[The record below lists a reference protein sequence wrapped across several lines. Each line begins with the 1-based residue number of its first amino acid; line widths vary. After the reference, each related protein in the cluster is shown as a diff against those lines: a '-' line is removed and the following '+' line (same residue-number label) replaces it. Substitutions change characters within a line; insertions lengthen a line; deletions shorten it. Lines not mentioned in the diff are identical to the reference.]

1 MPEFST
7 STATA
12 LSIAQSLLVAEKDK
26 GPITAALITEKMTIA
41 ASVVAPGDEGSI
53 DKAAA
58 VAELIR
64 RFSLW
69 IGQDTALSDT
79 TGHEAWLNSARKKD
93 WRYWPRYRDMLER
106 KMSATAVEGV
116 DKSTDRILGL
126 LEDPGRA
133 GAWDRRGLV
142 VGHVQSGKTAN
153 YSGLIC
159 KAADSGYKIIVILA
173 GLHNNLRSQ
182 TQIRLEEAFLGY
194 ETSATGDIV
203 KLIGVGAH
211 GRDFEIKPNCATNR
225 TNTGDFNTK
234 IAKHLA
240 ISPEQRPWL
249 FVVKKHKIVLGR
261 LLKWIRGH
269 VADATD
275 ETGRRFV
282 SNLPLLLI
290 DDEADHASVDTG
302 EQYIGPDGKPDEDH
316 EPKAIN
322 SSIRKILNTFA
333 KKAYVGYTAT
343 PFANIFIHRQNETRE
358 EGPDLFPQSFIVNLA
373 APSNYVGPARVFGL
387 QTLDGRN
394 GLPLTRVFK
403 DQASENGCD
412 GWMPPKHQKDHS
424 PAHMGQ
430 NILPPS
436 LREAVHSFV
445 LACAAREVRGQ
456 GGSHAS
462 MLIHVTRFTLVQ
474 EEVHRQVEDFVQ
486 KMKLR
491 ITRGID
497 HQELLDELRVLWESD
512 FVPTTETIASRLT
525 ESEEPPVAL
534 PWAKVLAKLPDVLSD
549 IDVRMVNG
557 KAKDA
562 LDYAE
567 AGPKGLKVIAIGGDK
582 LARGLTLEGLC
593 TSYFVRTTK
602 MYDTLM
608 QMGRWFGYRPGYI
621 DLCRLYTTEELVEW
635 FGHIADASEEL
646 REEFDAM
653 AESGA
658 TPRDYGLRVQSHPV
672 LLVTSPLKMRTAK
685 NLQLS
690 FSGDL
695 LETVSM
701 HNDYKTLDQNLET
714 TNKLIAACGVPHEI
728 NPTRIRGTQEQQW
741 NGFLWNGVPADD
753 IADFFEAFITHP
765 KARKVNSAL
774 LRDFIRSMAAT
785 GELTSWTVALL
796 GGGEGGRHTF
806 AGGLTID
813 NMTRRTADK
822 DIGDRYAIGRLLSPR
837 DEAIDLDNAAWNAA
851 LARSKKMFNPDAG
864 RLKNGVMPSEPDTP
878 NGPSIRFIRGKGSE
892 ADGVAPAR
900 QRGLLLLYP
909 LDAQLAKS
917 DSLAGRKDPVMAFGV
932 SFPSS
937 DSGVKVEYTVDHLL
951 WTQEYGPAD

>member
-1 MPEFST
+1 MPDFST

-12 LSIAQSLLVAEKDK
+12 LSIAQSLLIAEKDK
-26 GPITAALITEKMTIA
+26 GPITAALITEKVAIA
-41 ASVVAPGDEGSI
+41 ASVVANGNEQSVDN
-53 DKAAA
+53 AAA

-79 TGHEAWLNSARKKD
+79 TGHETWLNAARKKD

-106 KMSATAVEGV
+106 RMAATAVDAV

-126 LEDPGRA
+126 MEDPGRA

-159 KAADSGYKIIVILA
+159 KAADSGYKIIIVLA

-182 TQIRLEEAFLGY
+182 TQIRLEEGFLGY

-203 KLIGVGAH
+203 KLVGVGEH

-225 TNTGDFNTK
+225 TNTGDFNTR

-249 FVVKKHKIVLGR
+249 FVVKKHKIVLER

-275 ETGRRFV
+275 AAGKRFV

-322 SSIRKILNTFA
+322 SRIRKILNSFA

-343 PFANIFIHRQNETRE
+343 PFANIFIHRQNETPE
-358 EGPDLFPQSFIVNLA
+358 EGPDLFPQSFIINLA

-387 QTLDGRN
+387 QTPEGRS
-394 GLPLTRVFK
+394 GLPLVRVFK
-403 DQASENGCD
+403 DHATEDGLE
-412 GWMPPKHQKDHS
+412 GWMPPRHPKDHA
-424 PAHMGQ
+424 PAHMGKDVP
-430 NILPPS
+430 PPS
-436 LREAVHSFV
+436 LCEAVRAFV
-445 LACAAREVRGQ
+445 LACAARDARGQ
-456 GGSHAS
+456 GAEHSS
-462 MLIHVTRFTLVQ
+462 MLVHVTRYTLVQ
-474 EEVHRQVEDFVQ
+474 KEVHRQVEDLVQ

-491 ITRGID
+491 ISRKID
-497 HQELLDELRVLWESD
+497 HEALVDELREQWERD
-512 FVPTTETIASRLT
+512 FVPTTDVIASRLT
-525 ESEEPPVAL
+525 ESEHPPTVV
-534 PWAKVLAKLPDVLSD
+534 PWADILAKLPDVLSD

-567 AGPKGLKVIAIGGDK
+567 EGAKGLKVIAIGGDK

-658 TPRDYGLRVQSHPV
+658 TPRDYGMRVQSHPI
-672 LLVTSPLKMRTAK
+672 LLVTSPLKMRTAR

-701 HNDYKTLDQNLET
+701 HHDEKILDQNLET
-714 TNKLIAACGVPHEI
+714 TDKLIAACGVPDEA
-728 NPTRIRGTQEQQW
+728 NPRRERGAQEQQW
-741 NGFLWNGVPADD
+741 EGFVWNDVPAEH
-753 IADFFEAFITHP
+753 IAEFFESFITHP
-765 KARKVNSAL
+765 RARKVNSAL
-774 LRDFIRSMAAT
+774 LRDFVRSMAAT

-796 GGGEGGRHTF
+796 GGGSGGKHTF
-806 AGGLTID
+806 ASGLTID
-813 NMTRRTADK
+813 AMTKRTADK
-822 DIGDRYAIGRLLSPR
+822 DIADRYAIGRLLSPR
-837 DEAIDLDNAAWNAA
+837 DEAIDLDSAAWTAA
-851 LARSKKMFNPDAG
+851 LARTKKMFNPDAG
-864 RLKNGVMPSEPDTP
+864 RLKSGVKPSEPDTP

-892 ADGVAPAR
+892 ADGVAPAP

-909 LDAQLAKS
+909 LDPQQAGCEA
-917 DSLAGRKDPVMAFGV
+917 LAGRKNPVMAFGV

-937 DSGVKVEYTVDHLL
+937 DSGVKVEYAVDHLL

>member
-1 MPEFST
+1 MPEFNT
-7 STATA
+7 QTATA
-12 LSIAQSLLVAEKDK
+12 LSIAQSLLVAEKDQ
-26 GPITAALITEKMTIA
+26 GPITAAKITEKVAIA
-41 ASVVAPGDEGSI
+41 ASVVAPGNEDSI

-58 VAELIR
+58 AAELIR

-69 IGQDTALSDT
+69 IGQDTTLTDT
-79 TGHEAWLNSARKKD
+79 TGHEAWLSAARKKD

-106 KMSATAVEGV
+106 KMSATAVDAV
-116 DKSTDRILGL
+116 DKSTDHILGL
-126 LEDPGRA
+126 MEDPGRS
-133 GAWDRRGLV
+133 GPWDRRGLV

-153 YSGLIC
+153 YTGLIC
-159 KAADSGYKIIVILA
+159 KAADAGYKIIVILA
-173 GLHNNLRSQ
+173 GMHNNLRSQ
-182 TQIRLEEAFLGY
+182 TQIRLEEGFLGY

-203 KLIGVGAH
+203 KLIGVGAN

-249 FVVKKHKIVLGR
+249 FVVKKNKVVLER

-275 ETGRRFV
+275 AHRKRFV

-302 EQYIGPDGKPDEDH
+302 EQLIGADGKPDEDH
-316 EPKAIN
+316 EPKVIN
-322 SSIRKILNTFA
+322 SRIRKILNTFA

-343 PFANIFIHRQNETRE
+343 PFANIFIHRQNETPE
-358 EGPDLFPQSFIVNLA
+358 EGPDIFPQSFIITLA

-387 QTLDGRN
+387 QTPEGRS
-394 GLPLTRVFK
+394 GLPLTRVFQ
-403 DQASENGCD
+403 DHASEDGRD

-424 PAHMGQ
+424 PVHLGQ
-430 NILPPS
+430 DVLPPS
-436 LREAVHSFV
+436 LREAIQSFV

-456 GGSHAS
+456 GAEHSS
-462 MLIHVTRFTLVQ
+462 MLVHVTRFTLVQ
-474 EEVHRQVEDFVQ
+474 KEVHRQVEDFVH

-497 HQELLDELRVLWESD
+497 HEALLKDLRTLWDSD
-512 FVPTTETIASRLT
+512 FVPTTETIVYKLT
-525 ESEEPPVAL
+525 DSEEKPSVL
-534 PWAKVLAKLPDVLSD
+534 PWSEILVKLPDVLSD

-567 AGPKGLKVIAIGGDK
+567 KGQKGLKVIAIGGDK

-621 DLCRLYTTEELVEW
+621 DLCRLYTTAELIEW

-658 TPRDYGLRVQSHPV
+658 TPKDYGLRVQSHPV

-701 HNDYKTLDQNLET
+701 HNDGKILDQNLDT
-714 TNKLIAACGVPHEI
+714 TNKLIAACGAPSEI
-728 NPTRIRGTQEQQW
+728 DPKRMRGAQEQQW
-741 NGFLWNGVPADD
+741 EGFVWNDVQANH
-753 IADFFEAFITHP
+753 IADFFDSFITHP

-774 LRDFIRSMAAT
+774 LRDFVRSMAAT
-785 GELTSWTVALL
+785 NELTSWTVALL
-796 GGGEGGRHTF
+796 GGGSGGKHTF
-806 AGGLTID
+806 TGGLTVA
-813 NMTRRTADK
+813 MSKRSADK
-822 DIGDRYAIGRLLSPR
+822 DITDRYAIGRLLSPR
-837 DEAIDLDNAAWNAA
+837 DEALDLDNRAWSAA
-851 LARSKKMFNPDAG
+851 LARTKKMFNPDAG
-864 RLKNGVMPSEPDTP
+864 RQRNGGKPNEPDIP
-878 NGPSIRFIRGKGSE
+878 NGPSVRYIRGKGSE
-892 ADGVAPAR
+892 ADGVPPAP

-909 LDAQLAKS
+909 LDPQQ
-917 DSLAGRKDPVMAFGV
+917 AGSAALSARKDPVMAFGV

-937 DSGVKVEYTVDHLL
+937 DSGVKVEYAVDHLL

>member
-1 MPEFST
+1 MPEFNT
-7 STATA
+7 QTATA
-12 LSIAQSLLVAEKDK
+12 LSIAQSLLVAEKDQ
-26 GPITAALITEKMTIA
+26 GPITAAKITEKVAIA
-41 ASVVAPGDEGSI
+41 ASVVAPGNEDSI

-58 VAELIR
+58 AAELIR

-69 IGQDTALSDT
+69 IGQDTTLTDT
-79 TGHEAWLNSARKKD
+79 TGHEAWLSAARKKD

-106 KMSATAVEGV
+106 KMSATAVDAV
-116 DKSTDRILGL
+116 DKSTDHILGL
-126 LEDPGRA
+126 MEDPGRS
-133 GAWDRRGLV
+133 GPWDRRGLV

-153 YSGLIC
+153 YTGLIC
-159 KAADSGYKIIVILA
+159 KAADAGYKIIVILA
-173 GLHNNLRSQ
+173 GMHNNLRSQ
-182 TQIRLEEAFLGY
+182 TQIRLEEGFLGY

-203 KLIGVGAH
+203 KLIGVGAN

-249 FVVKKHKIVLGR
+249 FVVKKNKVVLER

-275 ETGRRFV
+275 AHGKRFV

-302 EQYIGPDGKPDEDH
+302 EQLIGADGKPDEDH
-316 EPKAIN
+316 EPKVIN
-322 SSIRKILNTFA
+322 SRIRKILNTFA

-343 PFANIFIHRQNETRE
+343 PFANIFIHRQNETPE
-358 EGPDLFPQSFIVNLA
+358 EGPDIFPQSFIITLA

-387 QTLDGRN
+387 QTPEGRS
-394 GLPLTRVFK
+394 GLPLTRVFQ
-403 DQASENGCD
+403 DHASEDGRD

-424 PAHMGQ
+424 PVHLGQ
-430 NILPPS
+430 DVLPPS
-436 LREAVHSFV
+436 LREAIQSFV

-456 GGSHAS
+456 GAEHSS
-462 MLIHVTRFTLVQ
+462 MLVHVTRFTLVQ
-474 EEVHRQVEDFVQ
+474 KEVHRQVEDFVH

-497 HQELLDELRVLWESD
+497 HEALLKDLRTLWDSD
-512 FVPTTETIASRLT
+512 FVPTTETIVYKLT
-525 ESEEPPVAL
+525 DSEEKPSVL
-534 PWAKVLAKLPDVLSD
+534 PWSEILVKLPDVLSD

-567 AGPKGLKVIAIGGDK
+567 KGQKGLKVIAIGGDK

-621 DLCRLYTTEELVEW
+621 DLCRLYTTAELIEW

-658 TPRDYGLRVQSHPV
+658 TPKDYGLRVQSHPV

-701 HNDYKTLDQNLET
+701 HNDGKILDQNLDT
-714 TNKLIAACGVPHEI
+714 TNKLIAACGAPSEI
-728 NPTRIRGTQEQQW
+728 DPKRMRGAQEQQW
-741 NGFLWNGVPADD
+741 EGFVWNDVQANH
-753 IADFFEAFITHP
+753 IADFFDSFITHP

-774 LRDFIRSMAAT
+774 LRDFVRSMAAT
-785 GELTSWTVALL
+785 NELTSWTVALL
-796 GGGEGGRHTF
+796 GGGSGGKHTF
-806 AGGLTID
+806 TGGLTVA
-813 NMTRRTADK
+813 MSKRSADK
-822 DIGDRYAIGRLLSPR
+822 DITDRYAIGRLLSPR
-837 DEAIDLDNAAWNAA
+837 DEALDLDNRAWSAA
-851 LARSKKMFNPDAG
+851 LARTKKMFNPDAG
-864 RLKNGVMPSEPDTP
+864 RQRNGGKPNEPDIP
-878 NGPSIRFIRGKGSE
+878 NGPSVRYIRGKGSE
-892 ADGVAPAR
+892 ADGVPPAP

-909 LDAQLAKS
+909 LDPQQ
-917 DSLAGRKDPVMAFGV
+917 AGSAALSARKDPVMAFGV

-937 DSGVKVEYTVDHLL
+937 DSGVKVEYAVDHLL

>member
-1 MPEFST
+1 MPEFNT
-7 STATA
+7 QTATA
-12 LSIAQSLLVAEKDK
+12 LSIAQSLLVADKDQ
-26 GPITAALITEKMTIA
+26 GPITAAKITEKVAIA
-41 ASVVAPGDEGSI
+41 ASVVAPGNEDSI

-58 VAELIR
+58 AAELIR

-69 IGQDTALSDT
+69 IGQDTTLTDT
-79 TGHEAWLNSARKKD
+79 TGHEAWLNAARKRD

-106 KMSATAVEGV
+106 KMSATAVDAV
-116 DKSTDRILGL
+116 DKSTDHILGL
-126 LEDPGRA
+126 MEDPGRT
-133 GAWDRRGLV
+133 GPWDRRGLV

-153 YSGLIC
+153 YTGLIC
-159 KAADSGYKIIVILA
+159 KAADAGYKIIVILA

-182 TQIRLEEAFLGY
+182 TQIRLEEGFLGY

-203 KLIGVGAH
+203 KLIGVGEK

-249 FVVKKHKIVLGR
+249 FVVKKNKIVLER

-269 VADATD
+269 VTDATD
-275 ETGRRFV
+275 AHGKRFV

-302 EQYIGPDGKPDEDH
+302 EQLIGADGKPDEDH

-322 SSIRKILNTFA
+322 SRIRKILNTFA

-343 PFANIFIHRQNETRE
+343 PFANIFIHRQNETPE
-358 EGPDLFPQSFIVNLA
+358 EGADLFPQSFIINLA

-387 QTLDGRN
+387 QTAEGRS
-394 GLPLTRVFK
+394 GLPLTRVFQ
-403 DQASENGCD
+403 DHASEDGKD

-430 NILPPS
+430 DVLPPS
-436 LREAVHSFV
+436 LREAIQSFI

-456 GGSHAS
+456 GAEHSS
-462 MLIHVTRFTLVQ
+462 MLVHVTRFTLVQ
-474 EEVHRQVEDFVQ
+474 KEVHRQVEDFVQ

-497 HQELLDELRVLWESD
+497 QDALLNDLRALWESD
-512 FVPTTETIASRLT
+512 FVPTTETIVSKLT
-525 ESEEPPVAL
+525 DSEEKPSLL
-534 PWAKVLAKLPDVLSD
+534 PWARILAKLPDVLSD

-567 AGPKGLKVIAIGGDK
+567 KGQKGLKVIAIGGDK

-621 DLCRLYTTEELVEW
+621 DLCRLYTTEELIEW

-701 HNDYKTLDQNLET
+701 HNDGKILDQNLDT
-714 TNKLIAACGVPHEI
+714 TNKLITACGAPSEI
-728 NPTRIRGTQEQQW
+728 NPKRMRGTQEQQW
-741 NGFLWNGVPADD
+741 EGFVWSDVPANH
-753 IADFFEAFITHP
+753 IADFFDSFITHP

-774 LRDFIRSMAAT
+774 LRDFVRSMAAT
-785 GELTSWTVALL
+785 NELTSWTVALL
-796 GGGEGGRHTF
+796 GGGSGGTYTF
-806 AGGLTID
+806 TGGLTVA
-813 NMTRRTADK
+813 MSKRSADK
-822 DIGDRYAIGRLLSPR
+822 DITDRYAIGRLLSPR
-837 DEAIDLDNAAWNAA
+837 DEALDLDNRAWSAA
-851 LARSKKMFNPDAG
+851 LARTQKMFNPDAG
-864 RLKNGVMPSEPDTP
+864 RQRNGAKPNEPDTP
-878 NGPSIRFIRGKGSE
+878 NGPSVRYIRGKGSE
-892 ADGVAPAR
+892 ADGVAPAP

-909 LDAQLAKS
+909 LDPQQAGS
-917 DSLAGRKDPVMAFGV
+917 DALSARKDPVMAFGV

-937 DSGVKVEYTVDHLL
+937 DSGVKVEYAVDHLL

>member
-1 MPEFST
+1 MPEFNT
-7 STATA
+7 QTATA
-12 LSIAQSLLVAEKDK
+12 LSIAQSLLVAEKDQ
-26 GPITAALITEKMTIA
+26 GPITAAKITEKVAIA
-41 ASVVAPGDEGSI
+41 ASVVAPGNEVAI

-58 VAELIR
+58 AAELIR
-64 RFSLW
+64 RFSIW
-69 IGQDTALSDT
+69 IGQDTTLADT
-79 TGHEAWLNSARKKD
+79 TGHEAWLNAARKKD

-106 KMSATAVEGV
+106 KMSATAVDAV
-116 DKSTDRILGL
+116 DKSTAHILGL
-126 LEDPGRA
+126 TEDPGRS
-133 GAWDRRGLV
+133 GPWDRRGLV

-153 YSGLIC
+153 YTGLIC
-159 KAADSGYKIIVILA
+159 KAADAGYKIIVILA

-182 TQIRLEEAFLGY
+182 TQIRLEEGFLGY

-203 KLIGVGAH
+203 KLIGVGAN

-240 ISPEQRPWL
+240 ITPEQRPWL
-249 FVVKKHKIVLGR
+249 FVVKKNKVVLER

-275 ETGRRFV
+275 AHGKRFV

-302 EQYIGPDGKPDEDH
+302 EQLIGADGKPDEDH

-322 SSIRKILNTFA
+322 SRIRKILNTFS

-343 PFANIFIHRQNETRE
+343 PFANIFIHRQNETPE
-358 EGPDLFPQSFIVNLA
+358 EGPDLFPQSFIINLA

-387 QTLDGRN
+387 QTPEGRS
-394 GLPLTRVFK
+394 GLPLTRVFQ
-403 DQASENGCD
+403 DHVSEDGRD
-412 GWMPPKHQKDHS
+412 GWMAPKHQKDHS

-430 NILPPS
+430 DVLPPS
-436 LREAVHSFV
+436 LRKAIQSFI

-456 GGSHAS
+456 GVEHSS
-462 MLIHVTRFTLVQ
+462 MLVHVTRFTLVQ
-474 EEVHRQVEDFVQ
+474 KEVHRQVEDFVQ

-497 HQELLDELRVLWESD
+497 QEALLNDLRTLWESD
-512 FVPTTETIASRLT
+512 FVPTTETIGSKLT
-525 ESEEPPVAL
+525 DSEEKPSVPPWPEIL
-534 PWAKVLAKLPDVLSD
+534 TKLPDVLSD
-549 IDVRMVNG
+549 IEVRMVNG

-567 AGPKGLKVIAIGGDK
+567 KGQKGLKVIAIGGDK

-621 DLCRLYTTEELVEW
+621 DLCRLFTTEELIEW

-658 TPRDYGLRVQSHPV
+658 TPKDYGLRVQSHPV

-701 HNDYKTLDQNLET
+701 HNDGKILDQNLDT
-714 TNKLIAACGVPHEI
+714 TNKLIAACGAPSEI
-728 NPTRIRGTQEQQW
+728 DPKRMRGAQEQQW
-741 NGFLWNGVPADD
+741 EGFVWNDVPANH
-753 IADFFEAFITHP
+753 IADFFDSFITHP

-774 LRDFIRSMAAT
+774 LRDFVRSMAAT
-785 GELTSWTVALL
+785 NELTSWTVALL
-796 GGGEGGRHTF
+796 GGGSGGKHTF
-806 AGGLTID
+806 TGGLTVA
-813 NMTRRTADK
+813 MSKRSADR
-822 DIGDRYAIGRLLSPR
+822 DITDRYAIGRLLSPR
-837 DEAIDLDNAAWNAA
+837 DETLDLDNRAWSAA
-851 LARSKKMFNPDAG
+851 LARTKKMFNPDAG
-864 RLKNGVMPSEPDTP
+864 RQRNGAKPNEPDTP
-878 NGPSIRFIRGKGSE
+878 NGPAVRGIRGKGSE
-892 ADGVAPAR
+892 ADGVAPAP

-909 LDAQLAKS
+909 LDPQQAGS
-917 DSLAGRKDPVMAFGV
+917 DALSARKDPVMAFGV

-937 DSGVKVEYTVDHLL
+937 DSGVKVEYAVDHLL